1 MQDKID
7 ARRELAIKRIKAKND
22 FRVHLMTYLTCN
34 VMFVLIWY
42 VAAVTT
48 GGVFSFFWPILPLAG
63 WGAGLIIHAYTV
75 YFGEGYTEEQ
85 VQREMKALS

>member
-7 ARRELAIKRIKAKND
+7 ARRELAIKRIKARND

-42 VAAVTT
+42 VAAVTP